1 MTNPG
6 AAAAAFSLILLA
18 LSAPPASAD
27 FGMFGGAGYD
37 SNVNRAV
44 DDGTDDF
51 YLTVHAAVGRRATG
65 ERQIDWTASA
75 SVEGSAYL
83 DIDDLSNVA
92 ATLEPGVVF
101 FLRHWLSAGV
111 YPFAHGKAVVDGD
124 QSALAFGGRIEVSER
139 LSKRVS
145 LREYYAYTDSRA
157 RVDTYSYTEHAAGIA
172 AVVAWTRRLSTDLGY
187 EYARGD
193 SFRTLA
199 GGSPIPSGPGRRRS
213 FSSAFGTEVI
223 QERVDRHTV
232 AGSCEVG
239 LGRGYHARV
248 AYSYAREEGDLG
260 TTTIHSAL
268 AGIGRRF

>member
-1 MTNPG
+1 MPNPG
-6 AAAAAFSLILLA
+6 VAAAAFSLILLV
-18 LSAPPASAD
+18 LSALPVSAD
-27 FGMFGGAGYD
+27 FGTFGGAGYD

-44 DDGTDDF
+44 NDGTDDF
-51 YLTVHAAVGRRATG
+51 FLTLHAAVGRQATG
-65 ERQIDWTASA
+65 ERRIDWTGSA

-83 DIDDLSNVA
+83 DVSDLSNVA
-92 ATLEPGVVF
+92 ATVEPGVVF
-101 FLRHWLSAGV
+101 FLRHWLTAGL
-111 YPFAHGKAVVDGD
+111 YPYVQGKAVIDED
-124 QSALAFGGRIEVSER
+124 QSALAFGGRIEVAER
-139 LSKRVS
+139 FSKRVS

-157 RVDTYSYTEHAAGIA
+157 RVDTYSYTEHAAGVA
-172 AVVAWTRRLSTDLGY
+172 AGVAWTRTLSTDLGY

-199 GGSPIPSGPGRRRS
+199 GGSPIPSGTGRRRS

-232 AGSCEVG
+232 GGSCEVG

-248 AYSYAREEGDLG
+248 SYSYAREEGDLG